1 MRPSAAEDVMSVSEQ
16 QYPPARGV
24 DHLESRRASSRAA
37 DVGLPSPDGARPI
50 EGKGQWPIDDR
61 TMRDLLARIER
72 LARAAMAGG
81 EQRSRRQLDILR
93 GHCGAVSVVFD
104 PEVAA
109 IGRRVTIGCE
119 DGSRESFW
127 LAFPGA
133 EHTTANTVS
142 VAAPV
147 GKSLAGARVG
157 EAIYVERDGHGQ
169 WAVLLDVA

>member
-1 MRPSAAEDVMSVSEQ
+1 MSVSEQ
-16 QYPPARGV
+16 HYAPVIGA
-24 DHLESRRASSRAA
+24 DLLESTKSSSRAA
-37 DVGLPSPDGARPI
+37 DVTLPSTDGATHLPSNAS
-50 EGKGQWPIDDR
+50 WPIDER
-61 TMRDLLARIER
+61 TMRDLLGRIER
-72 LARAAMAGG
+72 LAQAVIARN
-81 EQRSRRQLDILR
+81 QLRSRRQLDILR
-93 GHCGAVSVVFD
+93 SHGSAVSVVFD

-133 EHTTANTVS
+133 ERITANTVS
-142 VAAPV
+142 VAAPA

-157 EAIYVERDGHGQ
+157 DVICVDKDGRRQ